1 MYSKVWGLFMRDIL
15 VRKNGRGKNLKD
27 NINNL
32 DLCLDRHAFLSAVQ
46 AQSVHSPS
54 SFAILN

>member
-1 MYSKVWGLFMRDIL
+1 MRDIL

-32 DLCLDRHAFLSAVQ
+32 DLCLDGHAFLSAVQ
-46 AQSVHSPS
+46 SQSVHSPS

>member
-1 MYSKVWGLFMRDIL
+1 MRDLL
-15 VRKNGRGKNLKD
+15 VRENGGGKNLKD

-32 DLCLDRHAFLSAVQ
+32 DLFLEGHAFISAVQ